1 MLLKRSAAM
10 KRNSKSPSSLIK
22 LQSLWKNN
30 NFNKTIDIITDQI
43 ATPTPTPP
51 PLPTTIKNHCKYIT
65 ATTKAE
71 IKVRVSSSSLQSTS
85 SSSSVDTIAY
95 SNIEQNIN
103 KKTTQIYNRKQYYSK
118 QATLECNN
126 RNRNSSN
133 RNRNS
138 SIGNTTANNTNA
150 NTNCHKNS
158 RNCENSSRNNKKGHI
173 DDNCCWRRQRSSTS
187 LLGSSTW
194 IFCLW
199 LWIAISSMVF
209 VQCIPSPSSSIQQ
222 PQKRG
227 MFLLHLL

>member
-10 KRNSKSPSSLIK
+10 KRNSKSSSSLIK

-51 PLPTTIKNHCKYIT
+51 PLPTTIKSHCKYIT

-71 IKVRVSSSSLQSTS
+71 IKVRVSSSSSSPPS
-85 SSSSVDTIAY
+85 SSSSADTIAY

-118 QATLECNN
+118 LATLECNN

-133 RNRNS
+133 RNC
-138 SIGNTTANNTNA
+138 SIGNRTA

-158 RNCENSSRNNKKGHI
+158 RNCENSSRINKKGHI
-173 DDNCCWRRQRSSTS
+173 DDKCCWRRQRSSTS

-199 LWIAISSMVF
+199 LWIAISSLVF

-227 MFLLHLL
+227 KFLLHFL